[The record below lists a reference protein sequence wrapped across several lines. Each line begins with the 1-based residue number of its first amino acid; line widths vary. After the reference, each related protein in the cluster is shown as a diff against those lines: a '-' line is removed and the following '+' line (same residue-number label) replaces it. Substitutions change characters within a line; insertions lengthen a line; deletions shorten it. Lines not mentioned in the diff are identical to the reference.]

1 MHRSVDMRPGEL
13 DRFSSL
19 DDGHIAP
26 PIMTATFSQA
36 LSLRKDM
43 EIRGAHQR

>member
-1 MHRSVDMRPGEL
+1 MHRSVDMRERSL
-13 DRFSSL
+13 DRFSSV

-26 PIMTATFSQA
+26 PIMTATLSPA